1 MGAEVTS
8 RTFSRA
14 QRTAYRQRLLE
25 NLDHFAHFLSTAQF
39 ADTASIGLELEL
51 NLTNRD
57 FSPALR
63 NTAVLERIADP
74 AFQTEIGAFNIEM
87 NHPAMAVG
95 QFGLKELEDSL
106 RMQLNRADE
115 RAAQEAADI
124 MMVGI
129 LPTLTPRFMDGWD
142 WLSSGQRYAAL
153 NTSVLQARG
162 EDVLLDLSGP
172 EPLSFYAQNIA
183 PEAACTSVQL
193 HLEVSPDQFAPAWNA
208 AQMIAAP
215 QVALAANS
223 PIFMEHVL
231 WHETRIEL
239 FKQAIDTRP
248 PEMRNQGVRPRVW
261 FGERWITSIFDL
273 FEENVRYFP
282 ALLPEL
288 SGNGSETTPF
298 GAPLLPELR
307 LHNGTVYR
315 WNRPIYDPGSG
326 GTPNLRLEN
335 RILPAGPSVLDV
347 VANAAF
353 YYGLVEY
360 LRTSDRPLWSRI
372 AFKTASDNFLNCAR
386 HGLEASVYWP
396 GIGEIPV
403 AELILRH
410 LIPQAAEGLR
420 ELKVDSSLID
430 RYLGVVAERARTEQN
445 GAAWQIST
453 LRRLEASGLQRPA
466 ALGELSRLY
475 WENMHTNAA
484 VHSWPLG

>member
-1 MGAEVTS
+1 MGAEVSNKTYS
-8 RTFSRA
+8 HA
-14 QRTAYRQRLLE
+14 ERTAYRQRLLE
-25 NLDHFAHFLSTAQF
+25 NLDHFAHFLSTAKF

-63 NTAVLERIADP
+63 NKAVLERIADP
-74 AFQTEIGAFNIEM
+74 AFQTEIGAFNIEL
-87 NHPAMAVG
+87 NHPALSIG
-95 QFGLKELEDSL
+95 KFGLKELEDSL
-106 RMQLNRADE
+106 RVQLNRADA

-129 LPTLTPRFMDGWD
+129 LPTLTPGFMDGWE

-172 EPLSFYAQNIA
+172 EPLSFYAQTIA

-193 HLEVSPDQFAPAWNA
+193 HLEVSPEEFAPAWNA
-208 AQMIAAP
+208 AQMIAGP

-223 PIFMEHVL
+223 PFFMEHVL

-288 SGNGSETTPF
+288 SGSDPESTLT

-326 GTPNLRLEN
+326 TPNLRLEN
-335 RILPAGPSVLDV
+335 RVLPAGPTVLDV

-360 LRTSDRPLWSRI
+360 MRTADRPLWSRI
-372 AFKTASDNFLNCAR
+372 AFKTAADNFLNCAKD
-386 HGLEASVYWP
+386 GLEATVYWP

-403 AELILRH
+403 AELIVRH

-430 RYLGVVAERARTEQN
+430 RYLDVVTQRARTEQN
-445 GAAWQIST
+445 GASWQIAT
-453 LRRLEASGLQRPA
+453 LRRLEETGLARPA
-466 ALGELSRLY
+466 ALGKLSRLY
-475 WENMHTNAA
+475 WENMHSNAA
-484 VHSWPLG
+484 VHSWPIG

>member
-1 MGAEVTS
+1 MGAEVSS

-25 NLDHFAHFLSTAQF
+25 NLDHFAHYLSTAQF
-39 ADTASIGLELEL
+39 ADSASIGLELEL

-63 NTAVLERIADP
+63 NQAVLERIADP

-87 NHPAMAVG
+87 NHPAMSVG
-95 QFGLKELEDSL
+95 QFGLKDLEDSL
-106 RMQLNRADE
+106 RAQLNRADE
-115 RAAQEAADI
+115 RAAQESADI

-129 LPTLTPRFMDGWD
+129 LPTLTPGFMDGWE

-193 HLEVSPDQFAPAWNA
+193 HLEVSPEEFAPAWNA

-223 PIFMEHVL
+223 PVFMEHLL

-288 SGNGSETTPF
+288 SGNGGETTPF

-326 GTPNLRLEN
+326 TPNLRLEN
-335 RILPAGPSVLDV
+335 RVLPAGPSVLDV

-360 LRTSDRPLWSRI
+360 IRTADRPLWSRV
-372 AFKTASDNFLNCAR
+372 AFKTASDNFLTCAR
-386 HGLEASVYWP
+386 HGLEATVYWP

-403 AELILRH
+403 AELIVRH

-420 ELKVDSSLID
+420 DLKVDASLID
-430 RYLGVVAERARTEQN
+430 RYLNVVTERARTEQN
-445 GAAWQIST
+445 GAAWQIAM
-453 LRRLEASGLQRPA
+453 LRRLEESGLSRPA
-466 ALGELSRLY
+466 ALSELSRRY
-475 WENMHTNAA
+475 WENMHSNAA
-484 VHSWPLG
+484 VHSWPL

>member
-39 ADTASIGLELEL
+39 ADSASIGLELEL

-63 NTAVLERIADP
+63 NQAVLGRIADP

-87 NHPAMAVG
+87 NHPAMSVG

-106 RMQLNRADE
+106 RVQLNRADQ
-115 RAAQEAADI
+115 RAEQEAADI

-129 LPTLTPRFMDGWD
+129 LPTLTPGFMDGWE
-142 WLSSGQRYAAL
+142 WLSSGRRYAAL

-215 QVALAANS
+215 QVALGANS
-223 PIFMEHVL
+223 PVFMEHLL

-273 FEENVRYFP
+273 FEENVRFFP

-288 SGNGSETTPF
+288 SGNGGETTPF

-315 WNRPIYDPGSG
+315 WNRPIYDPGN

-335 RILPAGPSVLDV
+335 RVLPAGPSVLDV

-360 LRTSDRPLWSRI
+360 IRTADRPLWSRV
-372 AFKTASDNFLNCAR
+372 AFKTASDNFLACAR
-386 HGLEASVYWP
+386 YGLEATVYWP
-396 GIGEIPV
+396 GFGEIPV

-410 LIPQAAEGLR
+410 LIPQAAAGLR
-420 ELKVDSSLID
+420 ELKVDASLID
-430 RYLGVVAERARTEQN
+430 RYLNVVTERTRTEQN
-445 GAAWQIST
+445 GAAWQIAT
-453 LRRLEASGLQRPA
+453 LRRLEAAGLSRSA
-466 ALGELSRLY
+466 ALVELSRLY
-475 WENMHTNAA
+475 WENMHSNEP
-484 VHSWPLG
+484 VHSWAV

>member
-63 NTAVLERIADP
+63 NKAVLDRIADP

-87 NHPAMAVG
+87 NHPAMSVA

-106 RMQLNRADE
+106 RTQLNRADE

-288 SGNGSETTPF
+288 SGNGTEATAF

-326 GTPNLRLEN
+326 RPNLRLEN
-335 RILPAGPSVLDV
+335 RVLPAGPSVLDV

-360 LRTSDRPLWSRI
+360 LRTADRPLWSRI
-372 AFKTASDNFLNCAR
+372 AFKTASDNFLACAR
-386 HGLEASVYWP
+386 HGLEAAVYWP

-403 AELILRH
+403 AELIVRH

-430 RYLGVVAERARTEQN
+430 RYLNVVSERARTEQN
-445 GAAWQIST
+445 GAAWQIAT
-453 LRRLEASGLQRPA
+453 LRRLEGAGMSRSA